1 MRSASRLRVVA
12 LGVVVALVL
21 ATSPSTA
28 EPLEPSLATEGG
40 LGAGAALLSL
50 VYAPAK
56 IAYVMGGLALCSASW
71 MWTWGDSGVS
81 SEIYRASLAGD
92 YVITPD
98 HLIGKTDIEF
108 SGN

>member
-12 LGVVVALVL
+12 LGAAVALLL

-56 IAYVMGGLALCSASW
+56 VAYVMSGLALCSAGW
-71 MWTWGDSGVS
+71 MWTWGDSDVS
-81 SEIYRASLAGD
+81 GEIYRAVLAGD

-98 HLIGKTDIEF
+98 HLIGKSDIEF

>member
-12 LGVVVALVL
+12 LAVVFALVL
-21 ATSPSTA
+21 AASPTTA
-28 EPLEPSLATEGG
+28 EPREPSLATEGG
-40 LGAGAALLSL
+40 LGAGAALASL
-50 VYAPAK
+50 VYGPVK

-71 MWTWGDSGVS
+71 MWTWGDSDVS
-81 SEIYRASLAGD
+81 GEIYRASLAGD

-98 HLIGKTDIEF
+98 HLLGKTDIEF

>member
-1 MRSASRLRVVA
+1 M
-12 LGVVVALVL
+12 VVALVL
-21 ATSPSTA
+21 AISPSTA

-50 VYAPAK
+50 VYAPVK

-98 HLIGKTDIEF
+98 HLIGKADFEF

>member
-1 MRSASRLRVVA
+1 MRSASRLRVAA
-12 LGVVVALVL
+12 LGMVVALAL
-21 ATSPSTA
+21 AISPSTA

-40 LGAGAALLSL
+40 LGAGAALASL
-50 VYAPAK
+50 VYAPLK
-56 IAYVMGGLALCSASW
+56 IAYVTGGLALCSASW